1 MSQESSDVDGVGRA
15 ISGDRAALS
24 QLLLKHYDALRG
36 HIARRI
42 SVELQGLVRADD
54 ILHQTFVRAAQS
66 LDGFQV
72 RPDGSFRGWLQTI
85 AENLLKDAA
94 KRRRR
99 ERRAPDGPRAGAASD
114 DSSVA
119 ALVERL
125 ARDSSTPV
133 GHAQRQEN
141 IRRVLTAL
149 AALPDEQRAVLERHY
164 LQDQTLDEIAIAL
177 GRTRDAVRGI
187 CYRARRNLRDIM
199 GRSSLYFSG

>member
-1 MSQESSDVDGVGRA
+1 MSQEPSEVDWVGRA
-15 ISGDRAALS
+15 IGGDRAALS
-24 QLLLKHYDALRG
+24 QLLLTHYDALRG

-42 SVELQGLVRADD
+42 PAELQGLVRAEDV
-54 ILHQTFVRAAQS
+54 LHQTFVRAAQS

-72 RPDGSFRGWLQTI
+72 RPEGSFRAWLQTI

-99 ERRAPDGPRAGAASD
+99 ERRSPDARRPGTGSD

-119 ALVERL
+119 GLVERL
-125 ARDSSTPV
+125 AHDSSTPV

-141 IRRVLTAL
+141 IRRVLAAL

-164 LQDQTLDEIAIAL
+164 LQDQPLDEIAAAL
-177 GRTRDAVRGI
+177 GRTKDAIRGI